1 MIKSTIEQLLTDDFA
16 EIWRLLSTDEKHLLA
31 ENFTIHHYRKN
42 QVIYAEKEEPEFL
55 WCLIEGKVKK
65 YKDGIGGRCQIIR
78 LIKPIE
84 YFGYR
89 AYFAGEHYVSS
100 AATLEP
106 STLATIPMAGRQVYR
121 SESEPWRSPEPR
133 QPRKLLRSG
142 IQRS

>member
-84 YFGYR
+84 YFGY
-89 AYFAGEHYVSS
+89 HPNVSCGKPDCQQQQACHVLHS
-100 AATLEP
+100 
-106 STLATIPMAGRQVYR
+106 
-121 SESEPWRSPEPR
+121 
-133 QPRKLLRSG
+133 
-142 IQRS
+142 